1 MWEGQ
6 YDSQSSQQ
14 GRWLFSLKFMGETN
28 SNRGKAPGFKAFIL
42 PEGFYLT
49 S

>member
-14 GRWLFSLKFMGETN
+14 GMWLFSLKFIGETN
-28 SNRGKAPGFKAFIL
+28 GNLGKAPGFKAFIL
-42 PEGFYLT
+42 PERFYLT
-49 S
+49 N